1 MSADRGASVLRNAW
15 ARTLRAGR
23 GGDDGQDGWKC
34 AGTAQVRVVC
44 DLLHALAKYRSGVL
58 GLVEGINNRVEAMK
72 RMAHGYRD
80 DT

>member
-1 MSADRGASVLRNAW
+1 
-15 ARTLRAGR
+15 
-23 GGDDGQDGWKC
+23 
-34 AGTAQVRVVC
+34 VVC